1 MPKARLEAWMS
12 AQSACDV
19 DSRGWSRSPKGRSN
33 ASSASVAAPVEPT
46 KSRIKIHPVSLG
58 TAISA
63 LIYSLPLTNRA
74 KSFLQE
80 KELAETKT
88 VCKSC
93 T

>member
-1 MPKARLEAWMS
+1 MPETRLGLWMS
-12 AQSACDV
+12 VLSAHDV
-19 DSRGWSRSPKGRSN
+19 DSRGWSRSPRGRSN
-33 ASSASVAAPVEPT
+33 ASSVSLAVPAEQT
-46 KSRIKIHPVSLG
+46 KYSTRNLLAYLG
-58 TAISA
+58 TAISQQ
-63 LIYSLPLTNRA
+63 IYSPRLTNKG

>member
-1 MPKARLEAWMS
+1 MPDTRLGLWMS
-12 AQSACDV
+12 VLSAHDV
-19 DSRGWSRSPKGRSN
+19 DFRGWSRSPRGRSN
-33 ASSASVAAPVEPT
+33 ASSVSPAAPEEQT
-46 KSRIKIHPVSLG
+46 KFSTRNPLVSLG
-58 TAISA
+58 TAI
-63 LIYSLPLTNRA
+63 LQRIYSPRLTNKG